1 MCGMIDWNNVQ
12 LCFFQ
17 AAFENMDM
25 TLFGTI
31 DGGVWKVFLM
41 AEALNFVPYYA
52 LKKLEKLILQI
63 TKPLEIF
70 KSTEK
75 LICIFISR

>member
-31 DGGVWKVFLM
+31 DGGVWKVFFNGRSIELC
-41 AEALNFVPYYA
+41 P
-52 LKKLEKLILQI
+52 ILCSQK
-63 TKPLEIF
+63 T
-70 KSTEK
+70 
-75 LICIFISR
+75 

>member
-31 DGGVWKVFLM
+31 NGGVWKVFFNGRSIELCPM
-41 AEALNFVPYYA
+41 LCSR
-52 LKKLEKLILQI
+52 I
-63 TKPLEIF
+63 T
-70 KSTEK
+70 
-75 LICIFISR
+75 